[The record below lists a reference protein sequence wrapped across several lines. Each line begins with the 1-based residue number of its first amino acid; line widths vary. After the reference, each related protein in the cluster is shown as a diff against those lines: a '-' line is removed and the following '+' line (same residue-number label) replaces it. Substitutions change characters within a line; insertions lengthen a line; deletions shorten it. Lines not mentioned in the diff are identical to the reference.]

1 MPVFHRSQR
10 LQIYGGRVEV
20 SQLFNSRFEI
30 IVRCTANKDTE
41 AWYNDNKSQIFADF
55 GTLYSAQMSVEGI
68 DPRTGEAY
76 PNMVLVQNNA
86 GYTRTGDY
94 VVTFVYETLTDT
106 FVQESQEKVDFELN
120 GLRRVSRNVIAKSGS
135 TYGKTVGESTITH
148 TAHGYGSTTLTLS
161 AAQEDALASD
171 EGGFVRIRET
181 WLESGVL
188 NVSKSNLRDGII
200 QVETDFLVDEGAV
213 VGPIVRRSVSDFSG
227 LKKIS
232 VTSLQN
238 IDGESI
244 LGSSASS
251 TTSLVSHNSLNTFT
265 YPGVVNLVERNISS
279 RSYFRRDDITSFE
292 FYLTPPTQS
301 LIETTTFVFVQ
312 TSSSV
317 TTADKTFNG
326 ASALYNPTE
335 WASTYCSGID
345 ANKNPFSKTEAL
357 RGYRALSNLD
367 VNVAEPQSNFR
378 GNFLVNGRPILNGNI
393 ANIGMKGGPSD
404 PEGSSLILD
413 VQITPAFETVDGVI
427 GFKKKIV
434 FATIPSRSISYVPE
448 GALQID
454 DTFSSTKGRFSAGYG
469 TELVAG
475 TGSSSGEA
483 NSTAPELQLDLNKAP
498 SSSSG
503 FIHSTIATVQPDVAN
518 ASNQSARVITAF
530 NTSTKKATLS
540 SALTSPASYTSS
552 AVNGYT
558 LYGFKRTGNISQAV
572 SSSKYV
578 LDRTALKFGRS
589 SAFDDVFNNL
599 DFTITAGTNS
609 GETRTIS
616 DYDGATA
623 EITLSSPL
631 TLDSTSVYRIGPA

>member
-41 AWYNDNKSQIFADF
+41 AWYNDNKAQIFADF

-251 TTSLVSHNSLNTFT
+251 TTSLGSHNSLNTFT
-265 YPGVVNLVERNISS
+265 YPGVVNLVERNN
-279 RSYFRRDDITSFE
+279 
-292 FYLTPPTQS
+292 YLC
-301 LIETTTFVFVQ
+301 I
-312 TSSSV
+312 
-317 TTADKTFNG
+317 
-326 ASALYNPTE
+326 
-335 WASTYCSGID
+335 CS
-345 ANKNPFSKTEAL
+345 N
-357 RGYRALSNLD
+357 
-367 VNVAEPQSNFR
+367 
-378 GNFLVNGRPILNGNI
+378 
-393 ANIGMKGGPSD
+393 
-404 PEGSSLILD
+404 
-413 VQITPAFETVDGVI
+413 
-427 GFKKKIV
+427 
-434 FATIPSRSISYVPE
+434 
-448 GALQID
+448 
-454 DTFSSTKGRFSAGYG
+454 
-469 TELVAG
+469 
-475 TGSSSGEA
+475 
-483 NSTAPELQLDLNKAP
+483 
-498 SSSSG
+498 
-503 FIHSTIATVQPDVAN
+503 
-518 ASNQSARVITAF
+518 
-530 NTSTKKATLS
+530 
-540 SALTSPASYTSS
+540 
-552 AVNGYT
+552 
-558 LYGFKRTGNISQAV
+558 
-572 SSSKYV
+572 
-578 LDRTALKFGRS
+578 
-589 SAFDDVFNNL
+589 
-599 DFTITAGTNS
+599 
-609 GETRTIS
+609 
-616 DYDGATA
+616 
-623 EITLSSPL
+623 
-631 TLDSTSVYRIGPA
+631 